1 MSIIGSLTHYG
12 MSTALQRTRAEELDF
27 KKSSDAALLVEPGKP
42 RENERVA
49 PAFKSDEANAHQQ
62 AYDEAFAQML
72 VTLNSTANPPS
83 GDDGQSAGALSTG
96 DEAKAPAKPSAVDEF
111 MAYMAMTPAEKMR
124 DKILKEVGMT
134 EEELENLPPEQRAAA
149 EREIAEKMQTLQE
162 LQAAQDEQGTL
173 HEHA

>member
-1 MSIIGSLTHYG
+1 MSIIGSLNPYT
-12 MSTALQRTRAEELDF
+12 MATSLQRTRAEELDF

-49 PAFKSDEANAHQQ
+49 PAFKSDQSNAHQQ
-62 AYDEAFAQML
+62 AYDEAFARML
-72 VTLNSTANPPS
+72 VTLNSSSAQASEDTS
-83 GDDGQSAGALSTG
+83 QSADDIIAGNDSKGAP
-96 DEAKAPAKPSAVDEF
+96 KQSAVDEF
-111 MAYMAMTPAEKMR
+111 MAYMSMTPAEKMR

-162 LQAAQDEQGTL
+162 LKAAQDEQGTL

>member
-1 MSIIGSLTHYG
+1 MSIIGSFNPYT
-12 MSTALQRTRAEELDF
+12 MATALQRSRAEDLDF

-42 RENERVA
+42 RENQQVA
-49 PAFKSDEANAHQQ
+49 PTFKSDESNAHQQ
-62 AYDEAFAQML
+62 AYDEAFARML
-72 VTLNSTANPPS
+72 VNLNSSASQASENSSP
-83 GDDGQSAGALSTG
+83 GADDIAAGNEGQA
-96 DEAKAPAKPSAVDEF
+96 APKPSAVDEF

-134 EEELENLPPEQRAAA
+134 EEQLENLPPEQRAAA

-162 LQAAQDEQGTL
+162 LKAAQDEPGTL